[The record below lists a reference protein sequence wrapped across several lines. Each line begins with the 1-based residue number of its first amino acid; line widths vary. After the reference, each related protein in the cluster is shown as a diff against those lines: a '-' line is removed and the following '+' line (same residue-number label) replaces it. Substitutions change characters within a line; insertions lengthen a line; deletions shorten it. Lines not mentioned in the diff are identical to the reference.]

1 MVLEEPRNVEESARM
16 PLVAIRSN
24 SKDMVVWN
32 QVGSGVGMVIV
43 NLEPAIHNARRF
55 GRIL

>member
-16 PLVAIRSN
+16 LLVAMKSD

-32 QVGSGVGMVIV
+32 EVGGGVGMVTAVQSPPYIM
-43 NLEPAIHNARRF
+43 R
-55 GRIL
+55 G